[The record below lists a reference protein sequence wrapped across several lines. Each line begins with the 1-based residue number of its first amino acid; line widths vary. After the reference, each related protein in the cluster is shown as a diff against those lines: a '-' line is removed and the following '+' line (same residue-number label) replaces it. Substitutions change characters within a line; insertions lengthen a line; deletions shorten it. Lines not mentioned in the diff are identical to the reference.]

1 MEIIAV
7 LHGLF
12 ALFLNVYGFITK
24 KSSLDYYYL
33 FYIYVAAFSW
43 TLYNGD
49 CLITYYY
56 NKQTNPSYQ
65 AGDFTEMSDLHLLFG
80 KKYAP
85 FLKKHHIIIVSLM
98 TLVTILSMYR
108 VFIRQRFSVTAAY
121 ILLSIYALYY
131 FSIMNKMN
139 LHALF
144 FALLLGCLLYILT
157 VWKSFVLI

>member
-12 ALFLNVYGFITK
+12 ALFINIYGFVTK
-24 KSSLDYYYL
+24 KNRLDYYYL
-33 FYIYVAAFSW
+33 LYIYAVAVSW
-43 TLYNGD
+43 TFYNGD

-56 NKQTNPSYQ
+56 NKQINPSYQ

-80 KKYAP
+80 KNYVP

-108 VFIRQRFSVTAAY
+108 VFIRQGFSVLATC
-121 ILLSIYALYY
+121 ILLAIFILYY
-131 FSIMNKMN
+131 ISIMNKMN
-139 LHALF
+139 LHSIF
-144 FALLLGCLLYILT
+144 FILLLVCLLYILNI
-157 VWKSFVLI
+157 WKSFVLI